1 MREWRLTKSKEY
13 KLFTTNKNSEQASE
27 RGTYFEPV
35 IPEKPFV
42 KVKLIKANLSCLD
55 LVAFLGK
62 DEFEYPIVPARS
74 GVAYISE
81 SYDSGLEQGRKVFLS
96 PYDPDGKGN
105 IKIRSYNSNGYLA
118 DYAYVPLDSVFPI
131 PEGVSDDQVLFVE
144 DIAMAIN
151 ILSKLEIEQG
161 EYIIL
166 HGATYQNILIAQVAI
181 YYQAIAIIIDTNDE
195 RLEVATNLGIYYA
208 INVSEEDELE
218 KIIEITSGKMIDKA
232 ICHIDLNNNN
242 LDAQIALL
250 KKFGKIALYGYD
262 MTCANIKIDAAP
274 LFHKNL
280 QIIGV
285 HDGKDYIHSAIN
297 MLANGTVKTDGLI
310 ENITP
315 FLNILEI
322 MKASVG
328 KTSYYKTAI
337 IFE

>member
-1 MREWRLTKSKEY
+1 MREWRLTKSREY

-27 RGTYFEPV
+27 RGTYFEPI

-55 LVAFLGK
+55 VLAFLGK
-62 DEFEYPIVPARS
+62 GDFEYPIVPARS

-96 PYDPDGKGN
+96 PYDPNSKGDV
-105 IKIRSYNSNGYLA
+105 KIRSFNSNGYLA
-118 DYAYVPLDSVFPI
+118 DYAYVPLDSVYPI

-144 DIAMAIN
+144 DIAMAISV
-151 ILSKLEIEQG
+151 LSKLNVEKG

-208 INVSEEDELE
+208 INVNEEDEYE
-218 KIIEITSGKMIDKA
+218 KIVEITSGKMVDKA
-232 ICHIDLNNNN
+232 ICHIDTNTN
-242 LDAQIALL
+242 LDAQISLV
-250 KKFGKIALYGYD
+250 KKGGKIALYGYD
-262 MTCANIKIDAAP
+262 LTCSNLKIDVTP

-280 QIIGV
+280 EIIGI
-285 HDGKDYIHSAIN
+285 HEGKDFIPSAIN
-297 MLANGTVKTDGLI
+297 MLANSTIKTDGLM

>member
-1 MREWRLTKSKEY
+1 MREWRLTKPREY
-13 KLFTTNKNSEQASE
+13 KLFTTNKNSEQAGE

-35 IPEKPFV
+35 IPENPFV

-62 DEFEYPIVPARS
+62 EEFEYPIIPARS

-81 SYDSGLEQGRKVFLS
+81 PYDSGLEQGRKVFLS
-96 PYDPDGKGN
+96 PYAPDGKGN
-105 IKIRSYNSNGYLA
+105 IKIRSYNTNGYLA

-131 PEGVSDDQVLFVE
+131 PEGVSDNQVLFVE

-151 ILSKLEIEQG
+151 ILSKLNIEQG
-161 EYIIL
+161 EYILL
-166 HGATYQNILIAQVAI
+166 HGATYQNILIAQMAI

-208 INVSEEDELE
+208 INVSEDDEFE
-218 KIIEITSGKMIDKA
+218 KIVEITSGKMVDKA
-232 ICHIDLNNNN
+232 ICHLDVSTN
-242 LDAQIALL
+242 LDSLIALL
-250 KKFGKIALYGYD
+250 KKGGKIALYGYD
-262 MTCANIKIDAAP
+262 MTCKNIKIDASP
-274 LFHKNL
+274 LFHKSL
-280 QIIGV
+280 EIIGV
-285 HDGKDYIHSAIN
+285 HDGKDCIHSAIN
-297 MLANGTVKTDGLI
+297 MLTNGVVKTDGLI

-315 FLNILEI
+315 FMNILEI

>member
-13 KLFTTNKNSEQASE
+13 KLFTTNKNQELTGE
-27 RGTYFEPV
+27 RGTYFEPI

-42 KVKLIKANLSCLD
+42 KVKLIKANLSCID
-55 LVAFLGK
+55 IAAFLGK
-62 DEFEYPIVPARS
+62 GDFEYPIVPARS
-74 GVAYISE
+74 GVAYVSE
-81 SYDSGLEQGRKVFLS
+81 SYDSNLEQGRKVFLS
-96 PYDPDGKGN
+96 PYDLDGKGDV
-105 IKIRSYNSNGYLA
+105 KIRSYNSNGYLA
-118 DYAYVPLDSVFPI
+118 DYAYVPLDSIFPI
-131 PEGVSDDQVLFVE
+131 PEGVSDNQVLFVE

-151 ILSKLEIEQG
+151 VLSKLNIEKG

-195 RLEVATNLGIYYA
+195 RLEIATNLGIYYA
-208 INVSEEDELE
+208 INVNEEEELE

-232 ICHIDLNNNN
+232 VCHIDVNTN
-242 LDAQIALL
+242 LDKQINCL
-250 KKFGKIALYGYD
+250 KKGGKLALYGYD
-262 MTCANIKIDAAP
+262 LTCKNIKLDIVP
-274 LFHKNL
+274 LFHNNL
-280 QIIGV
+280 EIIGV
-285 HDGKDYIHSAIN
+285 KDGKDYIPSAIN

-315 FLNILEI
+315 FMNILEI

-328 KTSYYKTAI
+328 KTNYYKTAI